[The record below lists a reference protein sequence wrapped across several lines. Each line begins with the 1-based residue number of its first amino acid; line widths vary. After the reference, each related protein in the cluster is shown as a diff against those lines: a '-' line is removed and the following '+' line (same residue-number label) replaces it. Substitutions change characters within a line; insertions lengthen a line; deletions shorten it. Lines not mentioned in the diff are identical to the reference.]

1 MMTNTGMGYL
11 PATAQKNSL
20 ATEPGSPRR
29 NTDGGEKLAHHTDA
43 GFKSQAWS
51 TSLDDYDPSIPQQW
65 RRIDDHPTVEK
76 NSTRT
81 RSAHL
86 RLPSSLCKRQLP
98 EISVAV
104 SSWHG

>member
-51 TSLDDYDPSIPQQW
+51 TPLDDYDPSRP
-65 RRIDDHPTVEK
+65 HVEARPPAPK
-76 NSTRT
+76 EFTGGAMDFS
-81 RSAHL
+81 
-86 RLPSSLCKRQLP
+86 
-98 EISVAV
+98 
-104 SSWHG
+104 